1 MAILTK
7 AANEPLALSEVQAF
21 FGRLYPT
28 GIDAFALEN
37 VDGIA
42 LSTGNTD
49 SGTQTG
55 WSNDA
60 FEYYAGQVNY
70 VAQTPSADFIGITR
84 NPGATIQITSGRVWA
99 RFRVTTF
106 TPTATRRIGIEI
118 RETGGTQNGVRWR
131 GGVDVDAAG
140 SFELNSIQP
149 EAGAN
154 FWNFN
159 TTLEIRMFA
168 ENTQPNEIILV
179 DLTSLQVNLRTG
191 TQYNRSVDRLS
202 AYARGGGVVPV
213 WPEEGGL
220 AITWDNPVRHTLPD
234 DDDNDLVWP
243 TAPPTTIAGIG
254 TDWTYNVPSVFSV
267 ATRAAGDTNN
277 FGSFVNNGST
287 FFLGSNAVATIDITI
302 FDNSPESSPNPTF
315 IFSKID
321 SSGNYVSNAASNSFR
336 LRNHAV
342 TFSRQTINIP
352 LTSIFNVANGEGIR
366 FYITETASSDTPFD
380 FMVHGFTISPT
391 ATVFSE
397 INTNVSEDGTTIQL
411 SQLRNVDDGRTA
423 AQQQSGGSQ

>member
-1 MAILTK
+1 MAQLTK
-7 AANEPLALSEVQAF
+7 AANEPLAFSEVQAF

-60 FEYYAGQVNY
+60 FEFYPGRVNY
-70 VAQTPSADFIGITR
+70 VAQTPTADFIGITR
-84 NPGATIQITSGRVWA
+84 NPAQGIQITSGRVWA

-106 TPTATRRIGIEI
+106 TPTSTRRIGIEI

-140 SFELNSIQP
+140 FFELNEIQP
-149 EAGAN
+149 VAGSN
-154 FWNFN
+154 FWNFS
-159 TTLEIRMFA
+159 TTLEILMFA
-168 ENTQPNEIILV
+168 ENTEPNEIILV
-179 DLTSLQVNLRTG
+179 DLDNLQVNLRTN
-191 TQYNRSVDRLS
+191 TQYQRSTDRLS

-213 WPEEGGL
+213 WPSTGGI

-243 TAPPTTIAGIG
+243 TEVPTTIAGLG
-254 TDWTYNVPSVFSV
+254 TNWTYNAPSVFSV
-267 ATRAAGDTNN
+267 ASRAAGDTNN

-287 FFLGSNAVATIDITI
+287 FFIGSSAVATIDITI
-302 FDNSPESSPNPTF
+302 FDNSPENSPNPTY
-315 IFSKID
+315 ILSKID
-321 SSGNYVSNAASNSFR
+321 SSGNFLSNAASNSYR
-336 LRNHAV
+336 VRNHVAS
-342 TFSRQTINIP
+342 FGRQTVNIP
-352 LTSIFNVANGEGIR
+352 ITTAFNVANGEGIR
-366 FYITETASSDTPFD
+366 FYITETANAETPFD
-380 FMVHGFTISPT
+380 FMVHGLTISPT

-397 INTNVSEDGTTIQL
+397 INTDVSEDGSTIRL
-411 SQLRNVDDGRTA
+411 SQLRNVDDGLES